1 MRARDPRDR
10 AGMLG
15 TIVVG
20 VEATVKQLPAARWTE
35 YLVSLA
41 PNHEGPMASVFV
53 ASMRPGD
60 QRPVRARRL
69 RAISFDPH
77 EDELKLSVGGRDW
90 SAPELR
96 YVIAAPRRIG
106 VQQSSGSRALVV
118 DDASGVRTIIM
129 LASKM
134 QSEATSAPPA
144 HTSQR
149 SRAGNRARYRRRRAA
164 CVS

>member
-1 MRARDPRDR
+1 
-10 AGMLG
+10 
-15 TIVVG
+15 
-20 VEATVKQLPAARWTE
+20 
-35 YLVSLA
+35 
-41 PNHEGPMASVFV
+41 MASVFV
-53 ASMRPGD
+53 AGMRPGD

-69 RAISFDPH
+69 RAISFDPY

-106 VQQSSGSRALVV
+106 VQQSSGNRALVV

-134 QSEATSAPPA
+134 QSGATSAPPA

>member
-1 MRARDPRDR
+1 
-10 AGMLG
+10 
-15 TIVVG
+15 
-20 VEATVKQLPAARWTE
+20 
-35 YLVSLA
+35 
-41 PNHEGPMASVFV
+41 
-53 ASMRPGD
+53 MRPGD

-149 SRAGNRARYRRRRAA
+149 SRAGNRPRYRRRRAA